1 MLEKFVGKNFRK
13 IWRQQGKNR
22 EPKPNLKKETKSL
35 SVNSILVLNKVV
47 YT

>member
-1 MLEKFVGKNFRK
+1 MLEKFLGKNFSK

-35 SVNSILVLNKVV
+35 SVNSTCIK
-47 YT
+47 